1 MSSWREC
8 KLGDICT
15 DISYGYTA
23 SAKYENVGPKFLRI
37 TDIVPDRIIW
47 GNVPFCEID
56 DKKKEQYKLE
66 IGDIVIARTG
76 ATTGYNK
83 VIKDDID
90 SVFASYLIRY
100 KIDKQQAFP
109 EFIGYS
115 LQSYEWKGFVEG
127 IIGGSAQPG
136 ANAKQFASYDIS
148 LPPLEEQKAIAEV
161 LSSLDDKIDLLHRQ
175 NQTLE
180 SLAQTLFRQWFIEE
194 AKEEWE
200 IKFSDA
206 PIQIID
212 GDRGNNYPKNS
223 DFFTNEYCLFLSAR
237 NVTKNGFDFLDC
249 QFITKERDELLRK
262 GKLSR
267 NDVVLTTRGTVGN
280 IAYYHELIP
289 FENIRINSGMVI
301 LRADETKI
309 SPLYLYIL
317 MKSPLFGESVIE
329 HTSGSAQP
337 QLPIRDFNNVSFILP
352 SKDIYNNF
360 MEQVEP
366 IYSKVFSNQ
375 KQIQTLENLRDTLL
389 PKLLSGEVRVN
400 E

>member
-1 MSSWREC
+1 MSSWKEC
-8 KLGDICT
+8 KLGDIAEILNHVRVPLSAMERVKKQGNFPYYGASGII
-15 DISYGYTA
+15 DYVDDYLFDGEYVLISEDGENLKSRKTPIAFKA
-23 SAKYENVGPKFLRI
+23 SGKFWVNNHAHIVQGKKPFLNDLIVYFFKNLDLNEYITGAVQPKL
-37 TDIVPDRIIW
+37 
-47 GNVPFCEID
+47 N
-56 DKKKEQYKLE
+56 KANLLE
-66 IGDIVIARTG
+66 IP
-76 ATTGYNK
+76 
-83 VIKDDID
+83 
-90 SVFASYLIRY
+90 FYL
-100 KIDKQQAFP
+100 P
-109 EFIGYS
+109 ES
-115 LQSYEWKGFVEG
+115 E
-127 IIGGSAQPG
+127 
-136 ANAKQFASYDIS
+136 
-148 LPPLEEQKAIAEV
+148 EEQKAIAEV

-194 AKEEWE
+194 VKEEWE

-223 DFFTNEYCLFLSAR
+223 DFFTNEHCLFLSAR

-337 QLPIRDFNNVSFILP
+337 QLPIRDLNNVSFILP

-389 PKLLSGEVRVN
+389 PKLLSGEVRVYI
-400 E
+400 

>member
-1 MSSWREC
+1 MSSWKKC
-8 KLGDICT
+8 KLGDVMDLFQGLAINSKT
-15 DISYGYTA
+15 
-23 SAKYENVGPKFLRI
+23 KYLLVEKSDLPLLRI
-37 TDIVPDRIIW
+37 KDLQENTAEFFVNESEVPEKCIANENDLIFTRTGIVGLVFMGKKGVVHNNCFRIVPK
-47 GNVPFCEID
+47 ID
-56 DKKKEQYKLE
+56 DIFLKFYYYYFNREDMREYLTGISAGSVQPDMNHSIFKNE
-66 IGDIVIARTG
+66 IIPV
-76 ATTGYNK
+76 
-83 VIKDDID
+83 
-90 SVFASYLIRY
+90 
-100 KIDKQQAFP
+100 
-109 EFIGYS
+109 
-115 LQSYEWKGFVEG
+115 
-127 IIGGSAQPG
+127 
-136 ANAKQFASYDIS
+136 
-148 LPPLEEQKAIAEV
+148 PPLEEQKAIAEI

-223 DFFTNEYCLFLSAR
+223 DFFTNEYCLFLSAK

-267 NDVVLTTRGTVGN
+267 YDVVLTTRGTVGN

-301 LRADETKI
+301 LKADETKI
-309 SPLYLYIL
+309 SSLYLYIL
-317 MKSPLFGESVIE
+317 MKSPLFTESVIG

-337 QLPIRDFNNVSFILP
+337 QLPIRDLNNVSFILP
-352 SKDIYNNF
+352 PEDIYNKF
-360 MEQVEP
+360 MEQVKP

-389 PKLLSGEVRVN
+389 PKLLSGEVRVGI
-400 E
+400 

>member
-8 KLGDICT
+8 KLGEILELK
-15 DISYGYTA
+15 YGKDHKALNDGNIPVFGSGGIMRYADTFLYDDESILIPRKGTLNNIFYINEPFWTVDTIFWSKINKKEA
-23 SAKYENVGPKFLRI
+23 FGKFLFYQLKTIDFANLNVGSA
-37 TDIVPDRIIW
+37 VPS
-47 GNVPFCEID
+47 
-56 DKKKEQYKLE
+56 L
-66 IGDIVIARTG
+66 
-76 ATTGYNK
+76 TTK
-83 VIKDDID
+83 VLNE
-90 SVFASYLIRY
+90 V
-100 KIDKQQAFP
+100 
-109 EFIGYS
+109 
-115 LQSYEWKGFVEG
+115 
-127 IIGGSAQPG
+127 
-136 ANAKQFASYDIS
+136 DIS

-175 NQTLE
+175 NHTLE
-180 SLAQTLFRQWFIEE
+180 SIAGTLFRQWFIEE

-237 NVTKNGFDFLDC
+237 NVTKNGFDFVDC

-267 NDVVLTTRGTVGN
+267 YDVVLTTRGTVGN

-309 SPLYLYIL
+309 SSLYLYIL
-317 MKSPLFGESVIE
+317 MKSPLFTESVIE

-337 QLPIRDFNNVSFILP
+337 QLPIRDLNNVSFILP
-352 SKDIYNNF
+352 PKNIYYKF
-360 MEQVEP
+360 MEQVKP

-389 PKLLSGEVRVN
+389 PKLLSGEVRIKCL
-400 E
+400 

>member
-1 MSSWREC
+1 MSSWKEF
-8 KLGDICT
+8 KLGDIINFGNGRSRPKIEGEYPIYGGNGILGYANEFNYTDETIILGRVGAYCGSVYYENKPIWVSDNALSAKPKEGNHSKFLYYFLKNMDLNSHAGGSSHPLITQSLLNSLNVEICT
-15 DISYGYTA
+15 D
-23 SAKYENVGPKFLRI
+23 F
-37 TDIVPDRIIW
+37 
-47 GNVPFCEID
+47 
-56 DKKKEQYKLE
+56 
-66 IGDIVIARTG
+66 
-76 ATTGYNK
+76 
-83 VIKDDID
+83 
-90 SVFASYLIRY
+90 
-100 KIDKQQAFP
+100 
-109 EFIGYS
+109 
-115 LQSYEWKGFVEG
+115 
-127 IIGGSAQPG
+127 
-136 ANAKQFASYDIS
+136 
-148 LPPLEEQKAIAEV
+148 EEQKVIAEV

-180 SLAQTLFRQWFIEE
+180 SLAQTIFRQWFIEE

-200 IKFSDA
+200 IKFFDT

-237 NVTKNGFDFLDC
+237 NVTKNGFDFSDC

-301 LRADETKI
+301 LRVDETKI
-309 SPLYLYIL
+309 SSLYLYIL
-317 MKSPLFGESVIE
+317 MKTPLFTESVIE

-337 QLPIRDFNNVSFILP
+337 QLPIRDLNNVSFILP
-352 SKDIYNNF
+352 PEDIYNKF
-360 MEQVEP
+360 MEQVKP

-389 PKLLSGEVRVN
+389 PKLLSGEVRIVL
-400 E
+400 